1 MKSQALISLFLLMS
15 SSVLSQNSTITLQDL
30 AVPAS
35 PAFILL
41 DASPSVIQTP
51 GTPKAFVLG
60 IAQSFQQSNGSFPQE
75 YSAEFTPYWM
85 VRPDNKSI
93 YKFTGIS
100 KVNSPGKTNRLNV
113 YSGIQFTTL
122 STGFFNKDL
131 IPDDNDVLT
140 KIVSVGIHT
149 NLLKIQ
155 GNYYA
160 DSMNKL
166 LDKWHILAQSEM
178 DENLELFTEIS
189 RHPERAEELQSQFVP
204 TLTAATVNEI
214 NALVNQKP
222 LFSWDISAAYAS
234 FGVGDS
240 SWVTGRIAI
249 WSSFSS
255 YLTLNQP
262 AKGKNASHLSI
273 HASLRYLDDH
283 YIRIEDGSLARD
295 QFFDAGGKVLF
306 DTDKFSIGF
315 ETVKR
320 YKGDSSSAN
329 FRTVGLFSYQ
339 IGSTMYINAAFGK
352 NFELPNKLI
361 ALFGINWGFGSEK
374 VNL

>member
-85 VRPDNKSI
+85 IRPDNKSI

-283 YIRIEDGSLARD
+283 YTRIEDGSLARD